1 VLPILGTALGLIV
14 FLLCVRFTAHQYDA
28 AFSDRSALTRMAYE
42 QRRQL
47 DFHQA
52 INRLAR
58 TLRPGIEQE
67 FKFEGVVYQA
77 KYIPGRDYNCFWD
90 IKPTTAAPLT
100 DELASLAFKA
110 PTENCADG
118 PLTYNA
124 VDAQRVGPPFH
135 EWANNTNPRVVYPP
149 PGLGTPQE
157 MPDTTRTWVVL
168 QAHLPSQPHPP
179 PKLIAS
185 NYLPAATFSAPD
197 LGVTSR

>member
-1 VLPILGTALGLIV
+1 MVVIFFVLSL
-14 FLLCVRFTAHQYDA
+14 RYTAHQA
-28 AFSDRSALTRMAYE
+28 GPAFSDPTAMTRMASE
-42 QRRQL
+42 QRTQL
-47 DFHQA
+47 AFHQA

-67 FKFEGVVYQA
+67 FEFEGVVYQA

-90 IKPTTAAPLT
+90 IKPTTPAPLT
-100 DELASLAFKA
+100 DELSSLAFKP

-124 VDAQRVGPPFH
+124 VDAQRVGAPYH

-157 MPDTTRTWVVL
+157 MPDTTRTFVAL
-168 QAHLPSQPHPP
+168 QLRPSSPPRPP
-179 PKLIAS
+179 PQLIAS
-185 NYLPAATFSAPD
+185 NFRTATTFGAPD
-197 LGVTSR
+197 LGVTRR